1 MVKYYI
7 ELGLTINTALFD
19 DDYLVA
25 YEEYKCN
32 VNTLDILASRIADS
46 HPGCVTVITHG
57 LLYEKELED
66 SYVAY
71 AVPVNG
77 RRYYCNLNKVDV
89 DTILHMLETL
99 RVKNVRVVDKF
110 GYYELLSSQDAIVVD
125 KAMDLCLLY
134 VKAGQERSLSYA
146 SGTELETALAQTMV
160 NTGITN
166 VVNASTE
173 FIRENT
179 QGIKGLDDVYPQ
191 SLKPVLA
198 MVSLCSY
205 CNSTL
210 APSYELKINTQ
221 DTTAAQSTDL
231 DWLTQKGQD
240 GQPAVDKDNTD
251 SEIDDLLGYECDDLD
266 IPSSE
271 ERDYYSVDGYAQDSS
286 REVAAMEMD
295 FVRQEQAGELSEQP
309 DNEQEKLSEQPDTEQ
324 EKLSE
329 QPEQAEEPDTD
340 DFDKL
345 DDDMFSEPEQD
356 SDVESLEQDSTVGQT
371 PEKVPKKGGLKMLL
385 SCGVAAGLFLA
396 GSFALYIQN
405 DITSRSNIARGNEIA
420 DLKTSI
426 ESMQETLADGGSAVK
441 ADDSDVGV
449 IQKIKD
455 VPINGYV
462 GEVIIDKDSY
472 GVLTYLY
479 KESDEEVI
487 KQKFSEI
494 GKVMKVEERWALD
507 IDGKQLYKR
516 MYVLERGN

>member
-57 LLYEKELED
+57 LLYGEELED

-89 DTILHMLETL
+89 DTILHMLEML

-134 VKAGQERSLSYA
+134 VKAGQERGLSYA
-146 SGTELETALAQTMV
+146 SGTELETVLAQTMV

-191 SLKPVLA
+191 SLKRVLA

-205 CNSTL
+205 CCSAL
-210 APSYELKINTQ
+210 ASSYELKINTQ
-221 DTTAAQSTDL
+221 DTTAAQSTNL
-231 DWLTQKGQD
+231 DWLTQKGKAS
-240 GQPAVDKDNTD
+240 QPAVDEGSTD
-251 SEIDDLLGYECDDLD
+251 SEIDDLLGYEGDELD

-271 ERDYYSVDGYAQDSS
+271 ERDYYSVDGYAQDSG
-286 REVAAMEMD
+286 REIAALEMD
-295 FVRQEQAGELSEQP
+295 FARQEQQVVQDGASEQV
-309 DNEQEKLSEQPDTEQ
+309 EQMEQLEQPEQPDT
-324 EKLSE
+324 
-329 QPEQAEEPDTD
+329 DN
-340 DFDKL
+340 FDKL

-356 SDVESLEQDSTVGQT
+356 FDVESIEQGSTVGQAS
-371 PEKVPKKGGLKMLL
+371 EKVPKKGGLKMLL
-385 SCGVAAGLFLA
+385 SCGVATGLFLA
-396 GSFALYIQN
+396 GSFVLYIQN
-405 DITSRSNIARGNEIA
+405 DISSRSNIARSNEIA

-426 ESMQETLADGGSAVK
+426 ESMQETLAAGGSAVK

-455 VPINGYV
+455 IPINGYV

-472 GVLTYLY
+472 DVLTYLY
-479 KESDEEVI
+479 EESDEEVI

-494 GKVMKVEERWALD
+494 GKVMKVEERWTLD
-507 IDGKQLYKR
+507 VDGKQLYKR
-516 MYVLERGN
+516 MYVLKRGN